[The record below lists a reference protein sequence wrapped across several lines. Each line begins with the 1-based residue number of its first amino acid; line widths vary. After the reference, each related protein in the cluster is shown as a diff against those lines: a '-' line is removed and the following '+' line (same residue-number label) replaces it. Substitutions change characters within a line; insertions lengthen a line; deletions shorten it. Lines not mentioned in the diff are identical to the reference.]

1 MHKLTQKILDGH
13 KLSIAKGITAVENN
27 FPDSLQLLEE
37 LFPHTNQS
45 IRIGITGPPGA
56 GKSTLTSELAKKLRS
71 IGKTVGVVAVD
82 PSSQFSGGAILGD
95 RIRMS
100 ELFSDSGIF
109 IRSMATRGSLGGLS
123 LKAKEVGDILAA
135 SGKDVVIYETVGVG
149 QSELEIVKASDTV
162 VVVLVPEAG
171 DSIQAMKSGLM
182 EVADIFVVNKSD
194 REGSEKFC
202 INLQS
207 ILEIRLKSMDWI
219 PPVLKTIALKA
230 EGIDELSEKILAHNE
245 FLKRNN
251 FLETKKAEQ
260 NENKINEIVESELIK
275 FYRNSDFSKKYL
287 EKNESPYT
295 KANEILKE
303 IFERLNS

>member
-27 FPDSLQLLEE
+27 FPDSLQLLED
-37 LFPHTNQS
+37 LFPYTNKS

-56 GKSTLTSELAKKLRS
+56 GKSTLTNELAKNLRS

-182 EVADIFVVNKSD
+182 EIADIFVVNKSD
-194 REGSEKFC
+194 REGSERFC

-207 ILEIRLKSMDWI
+207 VLEIRLKSMDWI
-219 PPVLKTIALKA
+219 PPVLKTVALKA
-230 EGIDELSEKILAHNE
+230 EGIKELSKNILAHSE
-245 FLKRNN
+245 FLKKNN
-251 FLETKKAEQ
+251 ILETKKAKQ

-275 FYRNSDFSKKYL
+275 FYRNSDFGKKTL
-287 EKNESPYT
+287 DKDESPYT
-295 KANEILKE
+295 KANEILEE
-303 IFERLNS
+303 IFKRLKS

>member
-37 LFPHTNQS
+37 LFPYTTKS
-45 IRIGITGPPGA
+45 VRIGITGPPGA
-56 GKSTLTSELAKKLRS
+56 GKSTLTNELAKTLRLL
-71 IGKTVGVVAVD
+71 GKTVGIVAVD
-82 PSSQFSGGAILGD
+82 PSSQYSGGAILGD

-100 ELFSDSGIF
+100 ELFGDSGIF

-123 LKAKEVGDILAA
+123 LKAKEVGDVLAA

-182 EVADIFVVNKSD
+182 EIADIFVVNKSD
-194 REGSEKFC
+194 REGSERFC

-207 ILEIRLKSMDWI
+207 VLEIRLKSMDWI
-219 PPVLKTIALKA
+219 PPVLKTVALKS
-230 EGIDELSEKILAHNE
+230 EGIDELSKNILAHSE
-245 FLKRNN
+245 FLKKNN
-251 FLETKKAEQ
+251 ILEIKKAKQ

-275 FYRNSDFSKKYL
+275 FYRNSDLSKKTL
-287 EKNESPYT
+287 EQNESPYA
-295 KANEILKE
+295 KANEILEE
-303 IFERLNS
+303 IFKRLES